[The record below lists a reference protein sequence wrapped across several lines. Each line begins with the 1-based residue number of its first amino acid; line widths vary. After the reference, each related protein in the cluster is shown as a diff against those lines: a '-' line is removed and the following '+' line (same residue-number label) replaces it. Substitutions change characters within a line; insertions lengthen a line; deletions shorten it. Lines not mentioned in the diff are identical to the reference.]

1 MKNKVCLKLQSRS
14 VRLQRI
20 QDRQK
25 RSYFG
30 WVKAT
35 SKFEVLLAV
44 RMVVGENILE
54 VLLAVRMVVGE
65 HLFEAFL
72 AVHMVLANTFLKL
85 F

>member
-30 WVKAT
+30 GVKAT
-35 SKFEVLLAV
+35 SKFEVCLAV

-54 VLLAVRMVVGE
+54 VFLAVRMVVGE
-65 HLFEAFL
+65 NILEVFL
-72 AVHMVLANTFLKL
+72 AVRMVLANTFLKL